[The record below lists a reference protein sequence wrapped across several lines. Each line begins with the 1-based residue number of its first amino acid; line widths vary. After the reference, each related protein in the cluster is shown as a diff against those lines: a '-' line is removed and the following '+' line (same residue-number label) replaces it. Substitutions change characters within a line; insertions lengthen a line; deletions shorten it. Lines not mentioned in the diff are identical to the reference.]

1 MNITLGV
8 MRQTTSAVTLENG
21 RTLPASSVGR
31 EESVMHKRRVATTEA
46 GALAI
51 AQRVTALRKAR
62 GITQVELAERLDMS
76 QALVSKYE
84 NGEVLLHAE
93 LLAQLATILD
103 VSADELLGLR
113 RKRARKP
120 AAAAAPVID
129 KGLARRFALL
139 QGLSRRDKETV
150 ARTIDALVAA
160 RGGPGRAA

>member
-1 MNITLGV
+1 
-8 MRQTTSAVTLENG
+8 
-21 RTLPASSVGR
+21 
-31 EESVMHKRRVATTEA
+31 MHKRRVATTEA

-120 AAAAAPVID
+120 AAAPPAPVID

-139 QGLSRRDKETV
+139 QSLPRRDKETV

>member
-1 MNITLGV
+1 
-8 MRQTTSAVTLENG
+8 
-21 RTLPASSVGR
+21 
-31 EESVMHKRRVATTEA
+31 MHKRRVATTVE

-51 AQRVTALRKAR
+51 AQRVATLRKAR

-84 NGEVLLHAE
+84 SGEVLLHAE

-113 RKRARKP
+113 GKRTRRAP
-120 AAAAAPVID
+120 ASAPAVD

-139 QGLSRRDKETV
+139 QSLSRRDKETV
-150 ARTIDALVAA
+150 SRTIDALVAA
-160 RGGPGRAA
+160 SGAGA

>member
-1 MNITLGV
+1 
-8 MRQTTSAVTLENG
+8 
-21 RTLPASSVGR
+21 
-31 EESVMHKRRVATTEA
+31 MHKRRVATTEA

-51 AQRVTALRKAR
+51 AQRVTVLRKAR
-62 GITQVELAERLDMS
+62 GITQVELAARLDMS

-113 RKRARKP
+113 RKRARK
-120 AAAAAPVID
+120 AAASVPTPVID

>member
-1 MNITLGV
+1 M
-8 MRQTTSAVTLENG
+8 
-21 RTLPASSVGR
+21 
-31 EESVMHKRRVATTEA
+31 
-46 GALAI
+46 GAD
-51 AQRVTALRKAR
+51 TALPLIFCHGWAPNMFAPDCP
-62 GITQVELAERLDMS
+62 ITT
-76 QALVSKYE
+76 VSKYE

-120 AAAAAPVID
+120 AAAAPAPVID